1 MGTGMSQQLHQLN
14 ITYDGTEDRLLLRAR
29 SSTGAEYRVWLTRR
43 YSGLLL
49 KVLVDLLDQS
59 GGIHDVASH
68 PETVRQFREGA
79 LEKSYE
85 TLPETAGMAPKLPLG
100 DGILAFRLNYATEK
114 TGNWNLQ
121 LLPTRGEGLNLAL
134 DRTLVYLF
142 LTVLEQALAKTEWH
156 IHMPDALRGTVH

>member
-1 MGTGMSQQLHQLN
+1 MSQQLHQLN
-14 ITYDGTEDRLLLRAR
+14 ITYNGAEDRLLLRAR
-29 SSTGAEYRVWLTRR
+29 ASTGAEYRVWLTRR

-59 GGIHDVASH
+59 GGVHDAASH

-79 LEKSYE
+79 LEKNYGTPAESAE
-85 TLPETAGMAPKLPLG
+85 MAPALPLG
-100 DGILAFRLNYATEK
+100 EGILAFRLNYETLK
-114 TGNWNLQ
+114 GGNWNLQ
-121 LLPTRGEGLNLAL
+121 LLPARGEGLNLAL

-156 IHMPDALRGTVH
+156 VHMPDALRGTVH

>member
-1 MGTGMSQQLHQLN
+1 MSQQLHQLN
-14 ITYDGTEDRLLLRAR
+14 ITYNGAEDRLLLRAR
-29 SSTGAEYRVWLTRR
+29 AGSGAEYRVWLTRR

-79 LEKSYE
+79 LEKNYD
-85 TLPETAGMAPKLPLG
+85 APAQHSELAPSLPLG
-100 DGILAFRLNYATEK
+100 EGVLAFRLNYSTLK
-114 TGNWNLQ
+114 SGNWNLQ
-121 LLPTRGEGLNLAL
+121 LLPARGEGLNLAL

-142 LTVLEQALAKTEWH
+142 LTILEQALAKTEWH
-156 IHMPDALRGTVH
+156 VHMPDILRGTVH